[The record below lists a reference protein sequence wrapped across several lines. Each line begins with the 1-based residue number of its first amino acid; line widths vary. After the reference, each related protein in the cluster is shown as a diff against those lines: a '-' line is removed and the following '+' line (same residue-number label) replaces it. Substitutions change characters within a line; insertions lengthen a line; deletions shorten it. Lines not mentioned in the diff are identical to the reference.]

1 MIQYLLYTSSIA
13 QMKLSSYA
21 NVFKLFLFCSQ
32 RMATHHF
39 SWSQIVSWTNLCD
52 KTHFTKQWNHKM
64 ERQRLS
70 KDVHPDHSSF
80 FCQWV
85 GLKLDAYLIYIR
97 TYRGLWLANPLKLSQ
112 TLKYRQ
118 FFREDNSLISAIF
131 YYNLIIDDVFLS
143 HNNL

>member
-1 MIQYLLYTSSIA
+1 MIQYLLFTSSIA

-85 GLKLDAYLIYIR
+85 GLKLDTYLI
-97 TYRGLWLANPLKLSQ
+97 LAMTKFSRLVYVSMIMGYWCSLEYKNYKNSSSW
-112 TLKYRQ
+112 TLP
-118 FFREDNSLISAIF
+118 N
-131 YYNLIIDDVFLS
+131 NW
-143 HNNL
+143 HNNGRKSFSIS